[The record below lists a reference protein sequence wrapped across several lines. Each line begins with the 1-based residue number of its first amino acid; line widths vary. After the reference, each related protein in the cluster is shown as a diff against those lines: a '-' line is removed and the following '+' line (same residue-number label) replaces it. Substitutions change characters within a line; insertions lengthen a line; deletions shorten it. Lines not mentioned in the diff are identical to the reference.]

1 MMLIAM
7 QPSPTSC
14 IAATEMER
22 DSVVED
28 NVTFS
33 LKNSN
38 TTREGDYSSSAKPF
52 IKVDLSIS
60 FQLYDM
66 IFINRWSFH

>member
-14 IAATEMER
+14 IAATEMIH
-22 DSVVED
+22 SVVED